1 MSKKQKLEVRRI
13 LEQLELR
20 LIELCQLTTRAVE
33 WNFDRN
39 GEVMD
44 EIEREEM
51 NRILELWKEVF
62 DR

>member
-1 MSKKQKLEVRRI
+1 MSKKQKLEVRRMV
-13 LEQLELR
+13 EQLELR
-20 LIELCQLTTRAVE
+20 LIELRQLTTRAVE

-44 EIEREEM
+44 EVEREEM